1 MTAEQGRS
9 LEQAERSLIAS
20 PFWSTALQRA
30 LAWIVALL
38 AVAMVGFMLATV
50 LAPRLTVALQPN
62 SMEPDGEHAFMQ
74 GLSLKAPWP
83 YVVPSHPDDRLSS
96 GETTLLQ
103 DGALIGALEPSH
115 AEIRRLGEGRYD
127 LWQGTLWFSTTGPD
141 PRDAAHTFRFSVLT
155 RLAPTYAAAR
165 LWCAVALLVL
175 LAIQTT
181 LAAIPYVMIGFVRP
195 LAVVKGWGHHSSFL
209 RRVAASF
216 GIAVVLAVTALWRR
230 RWRFRL
236 PFFICTSGVLAG
248 LATLAARQPVRILV
262 QPDSYGYIEPGLRLA
277 DGQSLA
283 GASIRDLGYPILT
296 FLAVRLG
303 SITDLVPIQFGM
315 ILTALACMLFVL
327 SIFFASLLRQEG
339 FQAGRVPLLLTV
351 GLSVVG
357 VLYVLLLFSHDGF
370 VINIYS
376 FMAEAP
382 HALPMAASLLAL
394 VSGWASPNRRRR
406 IVLFALSTDAA
417 FVSTVVKP
425 SSLLTVVFC
434 AACLLG
440 ACVMHRRHLRSASVI
455 ATLVL
460 SVVLIGS
467 LRQIDSWA
475 TPHDADFGAKVLFCN
490 HLDVVDGHIAPTT
503 PERARIK
510 EMIARVFSLGPHG
523 WPEQGYDGDQCTFS
537 QDFTDA
543 IIAAARAESTSTREW
558 QMHEFVA
565 SVLAHPL
572 RYARHSGRQ
581 LLHFLRYPLDEFDQ
595 RAESHVTD
603 ADWGHLQTYG
613 VMRQIPRDR
622 FDAVVPNWF
631 GDLAPELS
639 HALKDGLKLMASTFA
654 IVAGASTL
662 LAFWRVFRV
671 YREDTLRSEAIL
683 LAVFGFTMALPLTVA
698 LSHTFD
704 VGRYSVDILPFTG
717 LLWCMGIVYLLRG
730 FVGLAIAIVKP
741 RSFFGPPRNSPG
753 AEG

>member
-9 LEQAERSLIAS
+9 LNQAGQSVIAS
-20 PFWSTALQRA
+20 RFWNMALQRA
-30 LAWIVALL
+30 LAWSITLL
-38 AVAMVGFMLATV
+38 AVLMVGFILATL
-50 LAPRLTVALQPN
+50 LAPRLTVVLQPD
-62 SMEPDGEHAFMQ
+62 SMEPDGEHAFMA
-74 GLSLKAPWP
+74 GLPLKAPWP

-96 GETTLLQ
+96 GDTSLLQ
-103 DGALIGALEPSH
+103 DGAFIGALEPSH

-127 LWQGTLWFSTTGPD
+127 LWQGTLWFSTMGPD
-141 PRDAAHTFRFSVLT
+141 PRNAAHTFSFSVLT
-155 RLAPTYAAAR
+155 RLAPNYAAAR
-165 LWCAVALLVL
+165 FWCAVALLVL
-175 LAIQTT
+175 LAVQIAF
-181 LAAIPYVMIGFVRP
+181 AAAPYVVIGFVRP
-195 LAVVKGWGHHSSFL
+195 IAVVKGWGHHRSLL

-216 GIAVVLAVTALWRR
+216 GIVVVLAVTALWRR

-236 PFFICTSGVLAG
+236 PFLVCSLGVLAG
-248 LATLAARQPVRILV
+248 LAMVAARQPVRILI

-303 SITDLVPIQFGM
+303 SITDLVPIQFGL
-315 ILTALACMLFVL
+315 ILLALACLLFVL
-327 SIFFASLLRQEG
+327 SIFFASLLRQGG
-339 FQAGRVPLLLTV
+339 FEAGRVPVLLTT

-394 VSGWASPNRRRR
+394 VAGWASLNPRRR
-406 IVLFALSTDAA
+406 IVLLALSTDAA

-425 SSLLTVVFC
+425 SSLLTVAFC
-434 AACLLG
+434 AACLVV
-440 ACVMHRRHLRSASVI
+440 ACVLDGRQLRSATVI

-467 LRQIDSWA
+467 LRQIDNWA
-475 TPHDADFGAKVLFCN
+475 TPRDADFGAKVLFCN

-537 QDFTDA
+537 QEFTDA
-543 IIAAARAESTSTREW
+543 IIAAARMEGASTRDW

-581 LLHFLRYPLDEFDQ
+581 LLHFLRYPLDDLDQ

-603 ADWGHLQTYG
+603 ADWKLLQTHG
-613 VMRQIPRDR
+613 AMRQIPRDR

-631 GDLAPELS
+631 EDLAPELS
-639 HALKDGLKLMASTFA
+639 HALKEGLKLMASTFA
-654 IVAGASTL
+654 TVAVASAL
-662 LAFWRVFRV
+662 LAFWRACRS
-671 YREDTLRSEAIL
+671 RHEAALRSEAIL

-730 FVGLAIAIVKP
+730 AARLAVAIVKP
-741 RSFFGPPRNSPG
+741 RVFPASPRNPAG
-753 AEG
+753 IEG